1 MIRGSCK
8 RYGIGGSMPGSPIE
22 ISVPVLMMVK
32 HGDVAAL
39 VLRQAIAV
47 ILG

>member
-1 MIRGSCK
+1 
-8 RYGIGGSMPGSPIE
+8 MPGSPIE

-32 HGDVAAL
+32 RGDVAAL
-39 VLRQAIAV
+39 VLVRQAIAV